1 MKIRFVRQWRNHFAN
16 EQADLPED
24 EARAL
29 VSSGYAVPEGG
40 SPAPVPSPPPLSGA
54 GGGDPRVGG
63 GVSAPPAPTPKSVTV
78 RVGENSWVEIS
89 LWPPRPGA
97 EEAWKR
103 RAGVTVR
110 KLGRENGAVQVR
122 EVLHLT
128 PGTALSVGAVLLQ
141 WGVEGKVLDR
151 GVEE

>member
-1 MKIRFVRQWRNHFAN
+1 MKVRFIRQWRNYFVN
-16 EQADLPED
+16 ERADLPED

-29 VSSGYAVPEGG
+29 VSSGFAVPEE
-40 SPAPVPSPPPLSGA
+40 PAPVPSSP

-63 GVSAPPAPTPKSVTV
+63 GVSAPPAPAPKSVTV
-78 RVGENSWVEIS
+78 RVGPESWVEIS
-89 LWPPRPGA
+89 LWPPRPRA
-97 EEAWKR
+97 EEEWKR

-128 PGTALSVGAVLLQ
+128 PSTALAVGAVLLQ

-151 GVEE
+151 EVEE